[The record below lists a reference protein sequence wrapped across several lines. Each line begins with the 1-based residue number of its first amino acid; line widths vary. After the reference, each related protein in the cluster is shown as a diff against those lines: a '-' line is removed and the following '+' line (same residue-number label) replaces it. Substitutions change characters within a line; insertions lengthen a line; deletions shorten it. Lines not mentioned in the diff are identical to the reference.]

1 MDSGNR
7 VRMRKATGFVL
18 ASILVGAAIVGANAA
33 TAAPAPAIVPAATAQ
48 LKVVK
53 KVPGEVLSVR
63 RAKRDGFVSWA
74 VTVQRRDG
82 SIVVGYVD
90 TKSGIIF
97 DWTVQQSPGEP
108 VVDLDGS
115 ARTLTPAAPPAP
127 PTSDP
132 QDDPTADPDGGA
144 NPPSTPASP
153 PVGNPSPGADDDASD
168 DASDDDASDDDAS
181 DDDASDD
188 SGEDG
193 SDDADGDGEDA
204 PSAGGGHEDRQ
215 RGGDG
220 DHGGGDGHRGGGDGN
235 RGGGQGGDGGRGD
248 GGRGDGDGRGRR

>member
-7 VRMRKATGFVL
+7 VRMRKGTGFVL
-18 ASILVGAAIVGANAA
+18 ATILVGAAIAGANAA

-97 DWTVQQSPGEP
+97 DWTVQQGPGEP

-132 QDDPTADPDGGA
+132 QDDPTADPDGDA
-144 NPPSTPASP
+144 NPPSTPSTPASP
-153 PVGNPSPGADDDASD
+153 PGGNPDPGDADDSSD
-168 DASDDDASDDDAS
+168 DASDDDASDDDS
-181 DDDASDD
+181 GDD
-188 SGEDG
+188 SSEDG
-193 SDDADGDGEDA
+193 SDDADGDSEDA
-204 PSAGGGHEDRQ
+204 PADGGHHEDRQ